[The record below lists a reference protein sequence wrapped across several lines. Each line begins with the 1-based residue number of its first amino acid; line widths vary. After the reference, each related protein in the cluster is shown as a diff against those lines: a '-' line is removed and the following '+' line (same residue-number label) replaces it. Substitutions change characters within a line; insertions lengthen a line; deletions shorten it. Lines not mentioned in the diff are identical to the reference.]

1 MSAVDTFSNAQYI
14 PRPVAD
20 RADLLPVGGTIV
32 AIPVIIDG
40 EKILRA
46 TSRRILRAT
55 VFVLLGSTLSSCT
68 RHHASL
74 PPDVVTAPRQIPT
87 VPSVARI
94 RGNIPTTSV
103 QLPARPVSLPSDN
116 NPWKPDGPPREWN
129 YIVLHHTASHAGSV
143 EQIHEQH
150 LGKGW
155 EGIGYHFVIG
165 NGDGM
170 GDGVIEPTFRWR
182 EQMHG
187 AHAGKRDYNQHGIGI
202 VLIGNFEETSP
213 SSAQMDSVIRLV
225 ATLKSEYGIST
236 DNVIPHSEVKA
247 TACPGKNF
255 PLAEVAAVELDH
267 RLTQNQRDEPR
278 PNLAAQ
284 YRSTTR

>member
-1 MSAVDTFSNAQYI
+1 MQAA
-14 PRPVAD
+14 A
-20 RADLLPVGGTIV
+20 L
-32 AIPVIIDG
+32 
-40 EKILRA
+40 
-46 TSRRILRAT
+46 
-55 VFVLLGSTLSSCT
+55 VLLGSSLSSCT
-68 RHHASL
+68 RYHATL
-74 PPDVVTAPRQIPT
+74 PPDVVTTPRQITT

-94 RGNIPTTSV
+94 RGNIPNTSV
-103 QLPARPVSLPSDN
+103 QLPSRPVSLPSGN
-116 NPWKPDGPPREWN
+116 NPWKPDAAPREWK

-165 NGDGM
+165 NGEGM
-170 GDGVIEPTFRWR
+170 GDGVIETTFRWR

-187 AHAGKRDYNQHGIGI
+187 AHAGKAEYNQHGIGI

-213 SSAQMDSVIRLV
+213 SSAQLDSVRRLV
-225 ATLKSEYGIST
+225 ATLKREYAISAE
-236 DNVIPHSEVKA
+236 NVIPHSEVKA

-255 PLAEVAAVELDH
+255 PLSEVAAVELDYSLSH
-267 RLTQNQRDEPR
+267 NLPDEPR

-284 YRSTTR
+284 YRSPTR